1 MTLHNTNVDLVND
14 NPCTKFGKIL
24 SIHSQDIE
32 QKPNSGINQGNQSLA
47 KLQKLTL
54 HNTNVDLV
62 NDNIYTQ
69 NLVELNEYSVP
80 SFSRY

>member
-1 MTLHNTNVDLVND
+1 MTLHNTNEDLVND
-14 NPCTKFGKIL
+14 NLYTKFGKIL
-24 SIHSQDIE
+24 YIE

-62 NDNIYTQ
+62 NDNIYTK
-69 NLVELNEYSVP
+69 
-80 SFSRY
+80 FG